1 MPKIKVYLRV
11 ARTQGS
17 AGHRVVA
24 TTRPSHIPLSD
35 AYGTVLP
42 TIAFAIVLD
51 IDSAA
56 FRQAEQVI
64 AELIVAERDVTVAAE
79 LDE

>member
-1 MPKIKVYLRV
+1 MAKLKVYLRV
-11 ARTQGS
+11 AKTHGS

-24 TTRPSHIPLSD
+24 TTRPSHLPLSD
-35 AYGTVLP
+35 TYGSVLP

-51 IDSAA
+51 IDAAA
-56 FRQAEQVI
+56 FRQAERVM
-64 AELIVAERDVTVAAE
+64 AELAIEPERVMVAAE